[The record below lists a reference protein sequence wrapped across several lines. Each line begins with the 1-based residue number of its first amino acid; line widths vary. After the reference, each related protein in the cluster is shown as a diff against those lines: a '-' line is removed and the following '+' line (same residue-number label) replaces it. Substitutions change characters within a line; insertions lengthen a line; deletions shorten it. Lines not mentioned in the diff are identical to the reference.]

1 MNPRDAALNF
11 EAVKVSMRQSKD
23 GVYIVLSIHPQDVP
37 VDLMMAMSGTRYVV
51 AMVETNDHGEPV
63 KGREQEEG
71 ERAVASAGMLCRN
84 PLFRRWLISK
94 GYCFEDSELE
104 AAAALKEYCGIESRT
119 ELKDNREARRL
130 FDKLRERFE
139 NDAV

>member
-1 MNPRDAALNF
+1 MDPRSAALHF

-51 AMVETNDHGEPV
+51 AMVETNDQGEPV
-63 KGREQEEG
+63 KGKDQTEA

-84 PLFRRWLISK
+84 PSFQKWMVAK
-94 GYCFEDSELE
+94 GYCFEASETE
-104 AAAALKEYCGIESRT
+104 VSAALKEYCGIQSRAD
-119 ELKDNREARRL
+119 LKDNREARAQ
-130 FDKLRERFE
+130 FDKLRKRFE
-139 NDAV
+139 GDAF